1 MCSHRVQL
9 CALILRLIAPLLNK
23 PFRALYLDIT

>member
-9 CALILRLIAPLLNK
+9 CALILRLIVPLLNK
-23 PFRALYLDIT
+23 PFGALPLNIM